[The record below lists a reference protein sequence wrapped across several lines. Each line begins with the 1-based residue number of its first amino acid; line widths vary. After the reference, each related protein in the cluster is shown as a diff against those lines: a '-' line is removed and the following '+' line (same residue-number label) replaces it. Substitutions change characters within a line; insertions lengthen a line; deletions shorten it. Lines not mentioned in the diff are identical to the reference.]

1 VQANIKNVVA
11 VGTILQTWGLM
22 PRTLNSAVDASA
34 TYLALVKIALLPNQ
48 SNVS

>member
-1 VQANIKNVVA
+1 VQANIKNAVA
-11 VGTILQTWGLM
+11 VGTIPQMWVQIL
-22 PRTLNSAVDASA
+22 RTLNSAVDASA